1 MTKDM
6 SIKVK
11 LFLAFTIL
19 FFSIIGLSINGYMDL
34 TKMKNE
40 YNAILDKNVEQ
51 IYLASDLQSNT
62 KQQSIYIQHYIETG
76 NSGTLESFRSVQLR
90 IGTGVGLL
98 KDLIVDEQL
107 IEINNKMIEGKKS
120 FDQVAESVISA
131 VDNGDAVAAREIYDT
146 ELSRLN
152 SLMSS
157 VANEMLAF
165 NKMQFAEIA
174 DNAEKEVQKS
184 AIITVIIGI
193 LATVVC
199 TFLSIL
205 MTMKIAKPLTV
216 MASSVQRISQGDLTI
231 DDIKVKSKD
240 ELGTLANAFN
250 EMKQSIRS
258 LIRDS
263 SETAND
269 LSAIAEEL
277 TASTSHVAAS
287 SNTVARNVETIAAG
301 TRVSSTVAN
310 EATQAMAET
319 SEGIQQIADATN
331 TVLAKAQQ
339 TKDTA
344 DEGQLT
350 IEHAKQQMN
359 VIYDSSKQ
367 TTALISRLSH
377 QSVEIQSITKVITD
391 ITEQTNL
398 LALNAAIEAARAGE
412 HGKGFAVVAD
422 EVRKLAVQSK
432 DSANLIVQ
440 LTTDILQE
448 TKNVEAS
455 VTQGLTTVEEGV
467 NIIAQAGTSFTNIV
481 EAIEDMT
488 EQISTVTAITQE
500 MTAASEE
507 ITASIHEVD
516 GHVRV
521 TAEGTEEIAQK
532 VVEQVASIQEINN
545 ISENLSEK
553 AVELTNGIA
562 NFKY

>member
-1 MTKDM
+1 M

-11 LFLAFTIL
+11 LYLAFAIIFL
-19 FFSIIGLSINGYMDL
+19 SIIGVSINGYMDL

-76 NSGTLESFRSVQLR
+76 GSGTLESFRSVQLR
-90 IGTGVGLL
+90 IGTGIGLL
-98 KDLIVDEQL
+98 KDLVEDEQL
-107 IEINNKMIEGKKS
+107 VEINNKMIEGKKS
-120 FDQVAESVISA
+120 FDQVAESVIAA
-131 VDNGDAVAAREIYDT
+131 VDSGDPATAREIYDT

-165 NKMQFAEIA
+165 NKMEFAEISDYA
-174 DNAEKEVQKS
+174 DNKVHNS
-184 AIITVIIGI
+184 AVFTVIIGI
-193 LATVVC
+193 IATVICIV
-199 TFLSIL
+199 LSIL
-205 MTMKIAKPLTV
+205 MTVKIAKPLKI
-216 MASSVQRISQGDLTI
+216 MANSVQQISQGDLTNENI
-231 DDIKVKSKD
+231 SVKSKD
-240 ELGTLANAFN
+240 ELGILANAFN
-250 EMKQSIRS
+250 EMKQSIRT
-258 LIRDS
+258 LIRS
-263 SETAND
+263 TAGTAND

-277 TASTSHVAAS
+277 TASTSHVAIS

-301 TRVSSTVAN
+301 TRVSSSVSN
-310 EATQAMAET
+310 EATLAMTET
-319 SEGIQQIADATN
+319 TVGIQQIADATN
-331 TVLAKAQQ
+331 TVLGKAQQ

-359 VIYDSSKQ
+359 IIYDSSKQ
-367 TTALISRLSH
+367 TTALISKLSH
-377 QSVEIQSITKVITD
+377 QSEEIQSITNVITD

-448 TKNVEAS
+448 TKNVESS
-455 VTQGLTTVEEGV
+455 VTQGLTTVEDGV
-467 NIIAQAGTSFTNIV
+467 RIIAQAGTSFTNIV
-481 EAIEDMT
+481 EAIEGMT

-500 MTAASEE
+500 MTATSEE

-516 GHVRV
+516 GHVRL
-521 TAEGTEEIAQK
+521 TAEGTEEMAQQI
-532 VVEQVASIQEINN
+532 VEQVASLQEIND

-553 AVELTNGIA
+553 ALELTNGIA

>member
-1 MTKDM
+1 M

-11 LFLAFTIL
+11 LYLAFTIL
-19 FFSIIGLSINGYMDL
+19 FLSIIALSINGYMDL
-34 TKMKNE
+34 TKMKTE

-76 NSGTLESFRSVQLR
+76 SSGTLESFQSVQLK
-90 IGTGVGLL
+90 IGTGIGLL
-98 KDLIVDEQL
+98 NDLIKDEQL
-107 IEINNKMIEGKKS
+107 LEINNKLIEGKKS
-120 FDQVAESVISA
+120 FDQVAETVIAA
-131 VDNGDAVAAREIYDT
+131 VDRGDAVAAREIYDT

-165 NKMQFAEIA
+165 NKMQFTEIA

-184 AIITVIIGI
+184 AIITILIGL
-193 LATVVC
+193 LATVIC
-199 TFLSIL
+199 TCLSIL
-205 MTMKIAKPLTV
+205 MAVKIVKPLTG

-231 DDIKVKSKD
+231 EDIKVKSKD

-250 EMKQSIRS
+250 EMKLSIRS
-258 LIRDS
+258 LIRATG
-263 SETAND
+263 ETAND

-277 TASTSHVAAS
+277 TASTSHVASS
-287 SNTVARNVETIAAG
+287 SNTVAQNVETIAAG
-301 TRVSSTVAN
+301 TKVSSTVSN
-310 EATQAMAET
+310 EATLAMSET
-319 SEGIQQIADATN
+319 TVGIQQIADATN
-331 TVLAKAQQ
+331 TVLGKAQQ

-344 DEGQLT
+344 DVGQLT

-359 VIYDSSKQ
+359 TIYDTSKQ
-367 TTALISRLSH
+367 TTALISSLSQ

-432 DSANLIVQ
+432 ESANLIVQ

-467 NIIAQAGTSFTNIV
+467 NIIAQAGASFTNIV

-500 MTAASEE
+500 MTATSEE
-507 ITASIHEVD
+507 ITASIQEVD
-516 GHVRV
+516 GHVRI
-521 TAEGTEEIAQK
+521 TAEGTEEMAQQI
-532 VVEQVASIQEINN
+532 VEQVASLQEINN

>member
-1 MTKDM
+1 M

-19 FFSIIGLSINGYMDL
+19 FFSIIGLSVNGYMDL

-62 KQQSIYIQHYIETG
+62 KQQSIYIQHYIESG
-76 NSGTLESFRSVQLR
+76 SSGTLESFRSVQLR

-98 KDLIVDEQL
+98 QDLIVDEQL

-120 FDQVAESVISA
+120 FDQVAESVIAA
-131 VDNGDAVAAREIYDT
+131 VDQGDATVAREIYDT

-174 DNAEKEVQKS
+174 DNAEKEVHKS

-193 LATVVC
+193 LATIVC
-199 TFLSIL
+199 LSLSIL
-205 MTMKIAKPLTV
+205 MAMKIAKPLKI
-216 MASSVQRISQGDLTI
+216 MANSVQRISQGDLTI
-231 DDIKVKSKD
+231 DDISVKSKD

-287 SNTVARNVETIAAG
+287 SNTVARNVETIATG
-301 TRVSSTVAN
+301 TRVSSTVSN
-310 EATQAMAET
+310 EATLAMVET
-319 SEGIQQIADATN
+319 TEGIQQIADATN
-331 TVLAKAQQ
+331 AVLGKAQQ

-344 DEGQLT
+344 DAGQLT

-359 VIYDSSKQ
+359 IIYDTSKQ
-367 TTALISRLSH
+367 TTALISSLSN

-391 ITEQTNL
+391 ITDQTNL

-455 VTQGLTTVEEGV
+455 VTQGLTSVEEGV
-467 NIIAQAGTSFTNIV
+467 NIIAQAGSSFTNIV
-481 EAIEDMT
+481 EAIEDMK

-500 MTAASEE
+500 MTATAEE
-507 ITASIHEVD
+507 VTASIHEVD
-516 GHVRV
+516 GHVGV
-521 TAEGTEEIAQK
+521 TAEGTEEISQQI
-532 VVEQVASIQEINN
+532 VEQVASIQEINK

>member
-1 MTKDM
+1 MTKEM
-6 SIKVK
+6 SIKIK
-11 LFLAFTIL
+11 LYVAFAIL
-19 FFSIIGLSINGYMDL
+19 FFCIIGLSINSYMDM

-76 NSGTLESFRSVQLR
+76 NSSTLESFRSVQLK

-98 KDLIVDEQL
+98 NDVIKDKYLS
-107 IEINNKMIEGKKS
+107 EINNKMIEGKKS
-120 FDQVAESVISA
+120 FDKVAETVIDA
-131 VDNGDAVAAREIYDT
+131 VDRGDTTGAREIYDK
-146 ELSRLN
+146 ELSRQN
-152 SLMSS
+152 SFMSS

-165 NKMQFAEIA
+165 NKMKFTEISYE
-174 DNAEKEVQKS
+174 AEKGVQKS
-184 AIITVIIGI
+184 AIITAIIG
-193 LATVVC
+193 LFATLIC
-199 TFLSIL
+199 IFLSVL
-205 MTMKIAKPLTV
+205 MAVKIAKPLTT
-216 MASSVQRISQGDLTI
+216 MANSVQQITQGDLTI
-231 DDIKVKSKD
+231 KDITVKSND
-240 ELGTLANAFN
+240 EIGTLANAIN
-250 EMKQSIRS
+250 EMKQSIRI
-258 LIRDS
+258 LIRS
-263 SETAND
+263 SGETAND

-277 TASTSHVAAS
+277 TASTSHVASS
-287 SNTVARNVETIAAG
+287 SNTVAQNVETIAAG
-301 TRVSSTVAN
+301 TRVSSSVSN
-310 EATQAMAET
+310 EATLAMAET
-319 SEGIQQIADATN
+319 TVGIQQIADATN
-331 TVLAKAQQ
+331 TVLEKAQQ

-359 VIYDSSKQ
+359 IIYDSSKQ

-377 QSVEIQSITKVITD
+377 QSVEIQSITQVITD

-432 DSANLIVQ
+432 DSANLIAQ
-440 LTTDILQE
+440 LTTDILHE
-448 TKNVEAS
+448 TKNVEDS
-455 VTQGLTTVEEGV
+455 VTQGLTTVEQGV

-488 EQISTVTAITQE
+488 EQISTVTAVTQE
-500 MTAASEE
+500 MTATSEE

-516 GHVRV
+516 GHVRI
-521 TAEGTEEIAQK
+521 TADGTEEIAQQI
-532 VVEQVASIQEINN
+532 VEQVATLQEIND
-545 ISENLSEK
+545 ISENLSKK
-553 AVELTNGIA
+553 ALELTIGMT